1 MTSEGIAGYTSLP
14 RSYPFLP
21 GERKRRQSLNEPVPA
36 WKWINSY
43 VISCSQMKY
52 FIVCLMM
59 LLIPCTENFRETCS
73 IPTMEFI
80 TWLRL
85 VVKQPP
91 PCPPSPKHTHTH
103 TQPKRSWG
111 VVKKDAGAIESKMSF
126 ISNNTL
132 RRHWMLPPP
141 QPFRFFL
148 SSKVSAG
155 RSFPSSFARN
165 FHRERDV

>member
-1 MTSEGIAGYTSLP
+1 MSPLKPRESDLCGHTWMTSEGIAAYTSLP

-43 VISCSQMKY
+43 VISCSQTKY
-52 FIVCLMM
+52 FIARLMM
-59 LLIPCTENFRETCS
+59 PLIPCTENFRETCS

-91 PCPPSPKHTHTH
+91 PPPPSPETHTH
-103 TQPKRSWG
+103 TQPKGVGGGGWERRWG
-111 VVKKDAGAIESKMSF
+111 NRIEDVVYFQQYS
-126 ISNNTL
+126 
-132 RRHWMLPPP
+132 
-141 QPFRFFL
+141 
-148 SSKVSAG
+148 
-155 RSFPSSFARN
+155 
-165 FHRERDV
+165 